1 MVESFGGFVI
11 GGLLGALATMA
22 GSYFVLRMRRRH
34 RASDL
39 RVAFRTELEELAYLD
54 DYVDAGN
61 YEELTQAVEPSAVYE
76 ANADELGRLD
86 GEEVA
91 AIVAFY
97 TDLPWLR
104 DQQDIEDK
112 KERVHE
118 ILEKRKRALTVL
130 RDRE

>member
-1 MVESFGGFVI
+1 MTDPFGGFVV

-22 GSYFVLRMRRRH
+22 GSYFVHRMRRRH
-34 RASDL
+34 RAGDL
-39 RVAFRTELEELAYLD
+39 RVAFRTELEALAYLD
-54 DYVDAGN
+54 DYVARGD
-61 YEELTQAVEPSAVYE
+61 YEALTAAVEPSAVYR

-86 GEEVA
+86 DDAAA

-97 TDLPWLR
+97 TDLAWLR

-118 ILEKRKRALTVL
+118 VQEKRERALAAL
-130 RDRE
+130 GGS

>member
-1 MVESFGGFVI
+1 
-11 GGLLGALATMA
+11 MA

-34 RASDL
+34 RAADL
-39 RVAFRTELEELAYLD
+39 RVAFRTELEALAYLD
-54 DYVDAGN
+54 DYVARGD
-61 YEELTQAVEPSAVYE
+61 YEALTAAVEPSAVYR

-86 GEEVA
+86 DEAAA

-97 TDLPWLR
+97 TDLAWLR

-118 ILEKRKRALTVL
+118 VQAKRERALAAL
-130 RDRE
+130 GGS